1 MNIIKNKNDYK
12 SWTYGRGG
20 ALLLLGVGVV
30 GVLKSHCT
38 FAKFLCSIG
47 WFVVH

>member
-1 MNIIKNKNDYK
+1 VNIIKNKNDYK

>member
-1 MNIIKNKNDYK
+1 MGRFVNIIQNKNDYK

-20 ALLLLGVGVV
+20 ALLLFGVGVV

-47 WFVVH
+47 